1 LWAVNQLTIT
11 GVVPGPLL
19 RFDAVDPSDGSAVR
33 TTVHC
38 GHVRLE
44 RNRDFRG
51 IVRADQLE
59 PCAFFVPDSEAYP
72 EPPRVL
78 AVETSLRTI
87 RTMGNPNVV
96 AFGAHDAGVAVVPDP
111 RGTGHSWLQITFQS
125 PASSLEQVEI
135 NYRVTIQA

>member
-1 LWAVNQLTIT
+1 VAVNQLTIA

-19 RFDAVDPSDGSAVR
+19 RFDAVDPSDGRAVR

-38 GHVRLE
+38 GYVRLE

-51 IVRADQLE
+51 IVRAGEVE

-96 AFGAHDAGVAVVPDP
+96 AFGAHDAGVAVVADP
-111 RGTGHSWLQITFQS
+111 RGTGHSWLQITFQT
-125 PASSLEQVEI
+125 PTSSFEQVEI
-135 NYRVTIQA
+135 NYRVTVQT